1 MFCHVKEKFQP
12 TKGRMIPKNIAVE
25 AETRKVNSLALHCNF
40 ADINLS
46 PKDDAV
52 KNSTVSKE
60 KIKFVTSLKQ

>member
-1 MFCHVKEKFQP
+1 
-12 TKGRMIPKNIAVE
+12 MIPKNIAVE